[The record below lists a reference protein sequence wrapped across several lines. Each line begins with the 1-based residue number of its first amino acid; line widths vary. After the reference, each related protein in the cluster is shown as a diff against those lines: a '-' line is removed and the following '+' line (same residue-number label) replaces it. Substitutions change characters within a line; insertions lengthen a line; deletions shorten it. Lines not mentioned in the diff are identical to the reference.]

1 MKKTWLAACLLG
13 SIGLFAQ
20 KEFPLVYKTEFPI
33 DVKRFSITE
42 DRTLAIGGAKDEVA
56 VMDAVN
62 GKLVWKADLKEKFGK
77 IKWWRYNSALQVI
90 EVTLKS
96 DNKDEQ
102 QLVYLDEKTGN
113 VEKQVSRPVVTPK
126 KTKRSRKKLESVISI
141 PDKNATVELT
151 YDHSLFTPA
160 GGKGRKT
167 NVHVICSGGMKWD
180 KALDIKI
187 IRSMNDFGDESIS
200 GDQVALDYYN
210 GKVFVIYEGIS
221 VLDVNTGDLLWETSF
236 DNTEFDFGLFKS
248 TQTLGRA
255 AMPLCSETAVYVADL
270 TKGVNCVKKLDINS
284 GKILWMSEK
293 LESDVVPEMQLDG
306 SNLVV
311 QLGGQVIV
319 ESYIPGQ
326 NGNPD
331 VRKREIKLE
340 GDKGVDVY
348 DANSGKL
355 TWTTRGNKAL
365 KDKFSGSITNVLLDG
380 GITYVSSDKNFFAF
394 ETSTGNLKFSVPVAQ
409 FKIEDPSTIFFYKNN
424 IVLEGKDGVA
434 SISKADGK
442 LQYATDTKKNVGSFY
457 VGDAYFVWTK
467 AGDNGPEDFVR
478 MDLDSGA
485 ILGKIED
492 TRFPFFT
499 DDGMYFVKRKGEML
513 CRYKTQ

>member
-1 MKKTWLAACLLG
+1 MKKIVLAACLLG
-13 SIGLFAQ
+13 SFAAFAQ

-42 DRTLAIGGAKDEVA
+42 DRTLAIGGSKDEVA

-77 IKWWRYNSALQVI
+77 IKGWRYNSYLHVI

-96 DNKDEQ
+96 DSKEEQ

-113 VEKQVSRPVVTPK
+113 TQKEVSRPAPVVK
-126 KTKRSRKKLESVISI
+126 KVKKSRKKMESLITI
-141 PDKNATVELT
+141 ADKNATVELT

-167 NVHVICSGGMKWD
+167 NVHVIASGGIKWD

-200 GDQVALDYYN
+200 GDQVSLDYYN

-255 AMPLCSETAVYVADL
+255 AMPLCSENAVFVADL

-284 GKILWMSEK
+284 GKVLWMSEK
-293 LESDVVPEMQLDG
+293 LESDVIPEMQLDG
-306 SNLVV
+306 NNLIV

-355 TWTTRGNKAL
+355 AWTTRGNKAL
-365 KDKFSGSITNVLLDG
+365 KDKFGGSITNVLVDAG
-380 GITYVSSDKNFFAF
+380 TMYVCSDKNFFAF
-394 ETSTGNLKFSVPVAQ
+394 ETARGNVKYSLPVSQ
-409 FKIEDPSTIFFYKNN
+409 FKIEDPTTLFFYKNN

-485 ILGKIED
+485 ILGKMED
-492 TRFPFFT
+492 TRYPFFT
-499 DDGMYFVKRKGEML
+499 EDGMYFVKRKGEMIS
-513 CRYKTQ
+513 RYKTQ